1 MGFLCGRGGVV
12 LLSRAG
18 TGAALHR
25 RRPSHPGTY
34 WSGPSGSRGRS
45 PGCPTRRRPVLRP
58 GRKTSFTTLGTSTP
72 PRYPPRMIPTV
83 VWGTGNVGRAAI
95 RAVDAHPALEL
106 TAVIVHDPA
115 KAGRDAGEL
124 AGLGHRLGVTATRDI
139 EAVLAARPAAV
150 VYAASGDIRPDDAL
164 ADITRAITAGAVV
177 VSPALYPLYDH
188 RSAPPEFRDPV
199 LAAIAEGGGSLFASG
214 VDPGW
219 GNDVLPLLIS
229 GLGTTVDAIRC
240 QEIFDYST
248 YDQPDSV
255 RHLVGM
261 GHPMD
266 YEPMML
272 MPSIPTMVWGG
283 QIRMM
288 ARALGVELDEIR
300 ETSQRRAL
308 DTTVHTPSMGVFEA
322 GTQGAIRFEV
332 QGVVGGE
339 PRIVIEHVTR
349 IHPSCAPDWPVPPD
363 GGAGAH
369 RVVIEGRPRIE
380 VTVEATDEGENR
392 SAGGNATAV
401 GRLVG
406 AIDWLV
412 AAEPGLYDALDVPL
426 RPAVGRLGR
435 KQP

>member
-1 MGFLCGRGGVV
+1 
-12 LLSRAG
+12 
-18 TGAALHR
+18 
-25 RRPSHPGTY
+25 
-34 WSGPSGSRGRS
+34 
-45 PGCPTRRRPVLRP
+45 
-58 GRKTSFTTLGTSTP
+58 
-72 PRYPPRMIPTV
+72 MIPTV

-95 RAVDAHPALEL
+95 RAVEAHPALAL

-115 KAGRDAGEL
+115 KVGRDAGEL
-124 AGLGHRLGVTATRDI
+124 AGLDRVLGVSATDDI
-139 EAVLAARPAAV
+139 DAVLADRPAAL

-164 ADITRAITAGAVV
+164 ADITRAITAGAAV
-177 VSPALYPLYDH
+177 VSPALYPLYDP
-188 RSAPPEFRDPV
+188 RNAPPEFIDPV
-199 LAAIAEGGGSLFASG
+199 SAAIAEGGGSLFASG

-229 GLGTTVDAIRC
+229 GLGTTVDVIRC

-255 RHLVGM
+255 RLLVGM
-261 GHPMD
+261 GQPMD
-266 YEPMML
+266 HAPMML
-272 MPSIPTMVWGG
+272 MPSVPTMVWGG
-283 QIRMM
+283 QIRLM

-300 ETSQRRAL
+300 ETSERRAL
-308 DTTVHTPSMGVFEA
+308 DSTVTTRTMGEFEA

-332 QGVVGGE
+332 QGVVEGE

-349 IHPSCAPDWPVPPD
+349 IHPSCAPDWPTPPD
-363 GGAGAH
+363 GAGAH
-369 RVVIEGRPRIE
+369 RVIIEGRPRIE
-380 VTVEATDEGENR
+380 VTIEATDEGENR

-412 AAEPGLYDALDVPL
+412 AAEPGIYDALDVPL
-426 RPAVGRLGR
+426 RPAVGKLGR